1 LIYKG
6 LKYHQAMSKRA
17 ADLKSSSADAPKGER
32 KVFTGIKRPDVK
44 VLKPGTVDPTETMRR
59 LRGR

>member
-1 LIYKG
+1 
-6 LKYHQAMSKRA
+6 MSKRA